1 MTRSKEEIM
10 PELVLGA
17 NECRVWW
24 ADPRNRSED
33 ELAEALDG
41 HERARAERYLNEDD
55 RRRFLTAC
63 WLLRTKA
70 AAQLGTEP
78 EDVPVD
84 RSCPDCG
91 KPHGKPRI
99 RTRGM
104 ESLYVSVS
112 HSADRIAVA
121 LTSVAPVGVDVELIP
136 DVPID
141 ELAGSAL
148 SPGERAV
155 LRWMPPHLQH
165 AAFTRMWV
173 CKEAALKATGH
184 GLRIPPDQVHVSH
197 PDTPPALLAWPI
209 EVPPSTVGLQPL
221 DAGPDYRAVVAL
233 LSPEPATV
241 TQKYADRFLTPAF
254 ERQAA

>member
-1 MTRSKEEIM
+1 M

-24 ADPRNRSED
+24 ADPRNRSE
-33 ELAEALDG
+33 ETLAEVLNE
-41 HERARAERYLNEDD
+41 HERARAERYLHEED

-99 RTRGM
+99 RSGGK
-104 ESLYVSVS
+104 EDLHVSVS
-112 HSADRIAVA
+112 HSAERIAVA
-121 LTSVAPVGVDVELIP
+121 LTSVAPVGVDVEQIP
-136 DVPID
+136 DVPIR

-155 LRWMPPHLQH
+155 LGWMPPHHQH

-197 PDTPPALLAWPI
+197 PDMPPALLAWPLGI
-209 EVPPSTVGLQPL
+209 PPSTVGLQVL
-221 DAGPDYRAVVAL
+221 DAGPGYRAVVAL
-233 LSPEPATV
+233 LSPEPTTV
-241 TQKYADRFLTPAF
+241 TQRYEDRFLTPTL